1 MDQNNN
7 TGAQAPKVN
16 YVSEIGNYPIKVVA
30 LGGLDEM
37 GKNCYVIEVN
47 NDVFIIEAGLKYP
60 NAQIP
65 GVDTIIPDFDYIR
78 GIANRVKAIIIT
90 HGHDDQYGALPYLL
104 NICNAP
110 IYATETTIAII
121 KTSLAKK
128 FRRIDNANFVKIMP
142 SSTITISGHVFELFQ
157 TTHSVAES
165 FGFAL
170 KTDYGNIVYT
180 SDFMSDYS
188 PLKGF
193 QFDLPKVARL
203 SEGEKTFLL
212 MTESEAADKAG
223 IASPNHKITDQIK
236 EIIEDA
242 SGKTFIS
249 IYSQNF
255 YNIQEV
261 INLARR
267 FHKKICIAN
276 PEQIPF
282 FDAMAKIGDIVIP
295 ESMRIT
301 PNEIP
306 FNNPNDVIVLVSG
319 NGDSLFNY
327 SKEICYGNITNLK
340 VNTNDTWIIACPSVP
355 GTEVAYTDAFDTI
368 YRTDCHVL
376 ALTRKKVSSMHAQQ
390 EDLKMMIS
398 LFRPKYYMPVK
409 GEFRLLMDNAKLA
422 IDLGIGLNHF
432 NTFVYDNGMALA
444 FDYNGNV
451 VRKIINVKNGDVM
464 VDGTSVGDVKEAAIT
479 ERTQMADGGIVLI
492 GLTISSKKKKIVSSP
507 DIQMRGFLY
516 LKDSEPVINQ
526 VTNILLSQVNS
537 CLDSGKRI
545 NCQEIE
551 KKVSEKVSRF
561 IFKSTS
567 KEPSILCEIL
577 DVDTLES
584 IDPR

>member
-236 EIIEDA
+236 EIVEDA

-355 GTEVAYTDAFDTI
+355 GTEVAYTDASDTI

-551 KKVSEKVSRF
+551 QKVSEKVSRF

>member
-1 MDQNNN
+1 
-7 TGAQAPKVN
+7 
-16 YVSEIGNYPIKVVA
+16 
-30 LGGLDEM
+30 
-37 GKNCYVIEVN
+37 
-47 NDVFIIEAGLKYP
+47 LKYP

-128 FRRIDNANFVKIMP
+128 FRRIDNANFVKVMP
-142 SSTITISGHVFELFQ
+142 SSTITISGHIFELFQ

-355 GTEVAYTDAFDTI
+355 GTEVAYTDASDTI